1 MKLTALYTLTTCLLA
16 ADAFVISK
24 RPTVED
30 AAANARTLINRES
43 LANINTVYQTGDD
56 KGLPA
61 SFVEYYTDCGDGN
74 PVMLAINMAT
84 SFKNIE
90 QGSQYSLTVRVGDHA
105 PHEHVNPKYPGGRP
119 YSVAGSPRLNLR
131 GEFKYLEDDEVEEVK
146 ECFLK
151 RHKDAVWWLPG
162 NKIHESHFVKFMV
175 DDIYF
180 LGGFGDTA
188 YIGKVPGDLYHK
200 ASVLDDDDSEEDDEE
215 ITESTW
221 GYNVYKTGQ
230 SLQDSVKYYLQQ
242 LESQASSLKSF
253 LTLNSEGNKD
263 DSNVEEFKLTVE
275 DFKIRRP
282 KNVIF
287 ESDLKDKFEKINA

>member
-1 MKLTALYTLTTCLLA
+1 MKFTTIYTLTTCLLA
-16 ADAFVISK
+16 VDALSITK

-43 LANINTVYQTGDD
+43 LANINTIYQNGDS

-84 SFKNIE
+84 SFKNIAE
-90 QGSQYSLTVRVGDHA
+90 GSQYSLTVRVGDHA
-105 PHEHVNPKYPGGRP
+105 PHEQVSPKYPGGRP

-131 GEFKYLEDDEVEEVK
+131 GQFRDLSEDEVDAVK
-146 ECFLK
+146 ECFLQ

-175 DDIYF
+175 DDVYF

-188 YIGKVPGDLYHK
+188 YIGNVPSELYHK
-200 ASVLDDDDSEEDDEE
+200 AKVIENDDSEEEIEE

-221 GYNVYKTGQ
+221 GYDVYKTGKT
-230 SLQDSVKYYLQQ
+230 LQETVKHYFQQ
-242 LESQASSLKSF
+242 IETQASSLRSF
-253 LTLNSEGNKD
+253 FSLSQEEQPI
-263 DSNVEEFKLTVE
+263 VEEIKLNV
-275 DFKIRRP
+275 DDLKVRRP

-287 ESDLKDKFEKINA
+287 KGDLEEQFKELTSA